1 MNTPHEAS
9 LPAIIEPEFLL
20 AAYSAGYFPMADS
33 RKGEVHWYVP
43 VYRGIIPLD
52 SFKIS
57 RSLNQTLRKNIFD
70 VRFDTLFEQVIRACA
85 EREDTWISEEIV
97 QSYLRLHKLGFAHS
111 VEAWKDGVL
120 AGGLYGV
127 ALGAAFFGESMFS
140 RTRDASK
147 VALVHL
153 AERLRK
159 QKFELLD
166 TQFVT
171 QHLVRFGAI
180 EISRSDYLV
189 LLRKAI
195 RKKRSFA
202 G

>member
-1 MNTPHEAS
+1 
-9 LPAIIEPEFLL
+9 
-20 AAYSAGYFPMADS
+20 MADS